1 MASELFIVWHIDAL
15 DEIYKQKNLQTK
27 KHEIMKKV
35 SLTIATFLFFFGIA
49 IAQDNNDTNEAGHK
63 VSIKINTHALVDVEA
78 ADGEAASINL
88 APTAP
93 NEAGL
98 GLNFD
103 NITNNDLWLNYSSI
117 VEKGKVRSV
126 SASMDKDLPTGITI
140 ELAVSADAGKGK
152 GKVGT
157 AATSAQA
164 LTKSGVTIVSNI
176 KSCYTGSG
184 TEKGHNLTYSLKM
197 DEDSYGDLEAADNE
211 IEITYT
217 ITGN

>member
-1 MASELFIVWHIDAL
+1 
-15 DEIYKQKNLQTK
+15 
-27 KHEIMKKV
+27 MKKV
-35 SLTIATFLFFFGIA
+35 ILTIATSLFFFGLT

-63 VSIKINTHALVDVEA
+63 ISIKINTHALVDVEA
-78 ADGEAASINL
+78 ASGEATSINL
-88 APTAP
+88 EPTAP
-93 NEAGL
+93 KEAGL

-103 NITNNDLWLNYSSI
+103 NIKNNDLWLNYSSI
-117 VEKGKVRSV
+117 VEKGKTRSI
-126 SASMDKDLPTGITI
+126 SASIDKDLPKGITL
-140 ELAVSADAGKGK
+140 ELAIASDAGK

-157 AATSAQA
+157 AASNAQV

-197 DEDSYGDLEAADNE
+197 DEDSYGDLEAGNNE
-211 IEITYT
+211 FEITYT